1 MIRSTMNL
9 HRVKPAVLIASAIMA
24 VSIPLA
30 TTAQATTTSA
40 TIASQRPAVTV
51 GCDYYVT
58 LLHYDYYEADKS
70 RGLVWWAQSSSAN
83 SNKPAELENKSSS
96 SKLDCFKVEAG
107 FGNGR
112 VQFLLAN
119 SSLCLKAASNGQVD
133 LSFCGTNPTTT
144 LWFVLISGLK
154 DDSFSFKNASSGD
167 CIDLSHGY
175 RAGSILVQKAC
186 KNADKYQAWFAPS

>member
-1 MIRSTMNL
+1 MNL
-9 HRVKPAVLIASAIMA
+9 HRVKSTALIACALA
-24 VSIPLA
+24 VSTPLA
-30 TTAQATTTSA
+30 TAAQAATTSA
-40 TIASQRPAVTV
+40 STASQRPAVTV
-51 GCDYYVT
+51 GCDYYVAN
-58 LLHYDYYEADKS
+58 LHYDYYEADKS

-96 SKLDCFKVEAG
+96 SKLDCFKVEGG

-144 LWFVLISGLK
+144 LWFVLTSGLG
-154 DDSFSFKNASSGD
+154 DASFSFKNASSGG
-167 CIDLSHGY
+167 CIDLSNGY
-175 RAGSILVQKAC
+175 RTGSILVQKAC
-186 KNADKYQAWFAPS
+186 KNADKYQAWFAPF